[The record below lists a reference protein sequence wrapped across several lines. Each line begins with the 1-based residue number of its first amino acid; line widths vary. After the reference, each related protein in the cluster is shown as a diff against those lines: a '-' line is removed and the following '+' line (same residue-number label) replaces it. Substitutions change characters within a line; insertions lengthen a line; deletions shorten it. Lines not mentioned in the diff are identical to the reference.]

1 MALDF
6 EGVWCKRS
14 NWCLVQSQE
23 SSLKWEQILLWFSIP
38 NAPCMVY
45 IFLTLAHQKN
55 YSNVSTCRKKT
66 YAIWAIHDAFWHV
79 FSPVEDVDV
88 FLNVSPEAVTLYP
101 GYSGPTVLLNLPCRP
116 WGVCD
121 TWGGPNIIFPLK
133 VGLDPTKLVLMK
145 FKWVIEIDLQ

>member
-1 MALDF
+1 MY
-6 EGVWCKRS
+6 G
-14 NWCLVQSQE
+14 
-23 SSLKWEQILLWFSIP
+23 I
-38 NAPCMVY
+38 Y
-45 IFLTLAHQKN
+45 IFLTLAHPKN

-101 GYSGPTVLLNLPCRP
+101 GYSGPTVLLNLPCCP

-121 TWGGPNIIFPLK
+121 TWGGPNIFFPLK
-133 VGLDPTKLVLMK
+133 VDLEPPKLVLMK

>member
-1 MALDF
+1 MRA
-6 EGVWCKRS
+6 KQ
-14 NWCLVQSQE
+14 LVIST
-23 SSLKWEQILLWFSIP
+23 ITRIIP
-38 NAPCMVY
+38 EVRADSPLVLHPECSMYGIY
-45 IFLTLAHQKN
+45 IFLTLAHPKN

-101 GYSGPTVLLNLPCRP
+101 GYSGPTVLLNLPCCP

-121 TWGGPNIIFPLK
+121 TWGGPNIFFPLK
-133 VGLDPTKLVLMK
+133 VDLEPPKLVLMK